1 MEFWSKYTRRSNIA
15 ALMLLWLFVGYIGC
29 ISLFMHRHT
38 IDGQTIYH
46 SHFYSGTTDSPSH
59 SHTAQQF
66 KVITALSLYVALTAT
81 TATMVVAPRLKVSM
95 EVKCAT
101 KSIIQLSQQIRSL
114 RAPPVFI

>member
-1 MEFWSKYTRRSNIA
+1 MELWSKYTRRSNIA

-38 IDGQTIYH
+38 IDGQTIYQ
-46 SHFYSGTTDSPSH
+46 SHFYSGTPDSPRH

-66 KVITALSLYVALTAT
+66 KLITALSLYVALTAT
-81 TATMVVAPRLKVSM
+81 TATMVVAPHLKVSM
-95 EVKCAT
+95 VVKCAT

>member
-15 ALMLLWLFVGYIGC
+15 ALMLLWLFMGYIGC

-66 KVITALSLYVALTAT
+66 KVITALSLYVALAAT
-81 TATMVVAPRLKVSM
+81 TATMVVAPHLKVSM
-95 EVKCAT
+95 EVTYAT

>member
-1 MEFWSKYTRRSNIA
+1 MDLGFMTYLRRTLSSL
-15 ALMLLWLFVGYIGC
+15 LMLLTFITYVGNV
-29 ISLFMHRHT
+29 SLFSHRHT

-46 SHFYSGTTDSPSH
+46 SHFYSGSTDSPSH

-66 KVITALSLYVALTAT
+66 KVITALSLYVALAAT
-81 TATMVVAPRLKVSM
+81 TATMVVVPRLKVSM
-95 EVKCAT
+95 VVKCAT